1 MGRTSQRRDRRAR
14 PVARPPLN
22 GRRARVPPATTDP
35 AGVRRV
41 LLAVANLKQHPR
53 NYRTHTDDQLNHLCQ
68 SIQEHGLYRNV
79 VVARDDTILAG
90 HGVVL
95 AARRL
100 NLPRV
105 PGVRLDLD
113 ANDPRA
119 LKLLIGDNQIAQ
131 LAGVDDRQLTDMLK
145 TISDS
150 DLTTLIGTGYDAS
163 QLAALV
169 MVTRPAHE
177 IPDADDAAEWVGLP
191 EHDASTRPKT
201 IAVTVFFA
209 TEDDRAAF
217 YKKLRATD
225 KHITRRQRQQS
236 IWYPLR
242 ERTPAHAE
250 AFEQD
255 DDGAEDGRG

>member
-1 MGRTSQRRDRRAR
+1 MGRTSKRRHGRAK
-14 PVARPPLN
+14 PVAASKAKPAN
-22 GRRARVPPATTDP
+22 GRRVRVPKAAADP
-35 AGVRRV
+35 AGVERI
-41 LLAVANLKQHPR
+41 LLAVADLKPHPR
-53 NYRTHTDDQLNHLCQ
+53 NYRTHTDEQLEHLVQ

-79 VVARDDTILAG
+79 VVSRDGVILAG
-90 HGVVL
+90 HGVVQ

-100 NLPRV
+100 QLPRV

-119 LKLLIGDNQIAQ
+119 LKLLIGDNQIGQ

-145 TISDS
+145 TINESE
-150 DLTTLIGTGYDAS
+150 LTTLIGTGYDAT

-177 IPDADDAAEWVGLP
+177 IKGDDDAGEWVGLP
-191 EHDASTRPKT
+191 EHDASTRPKA
-201 IAVTVFFA
+201 IAVTVFCA

-225 KHITRRQRQQS
+225 KHITRRQSQQS
-236 IWYPLR
+236 IWWPLR

-250 AFEQD
+250 AYEQD
-255 DDGAEDGRG
+255 DDGADA